1 MLPSLLI
8 AIALFA
14 GFLLVL
20 GLIAFAAFRL
30 SARREGPALGAA
42 GGCALAAVLLGA
54 AFFALIGFAIV
65 TSVVVVQRAV
75 KSAPFDHLRVYSTE
89 NDEGESGVKLSVDL
103 RGRFAEKADQENVRD
118 LLSEFDIEP
127 QSIEVQ
133 RWQEGDRPRARVQIT
148 FPFEFRRRHDAD
160 AIEQRLRQAFEEPE
174 EEEAREADEAEA
186 LPEPQEPEQPL
197 PPRLPEG
204 VREY

>member
-8 AIALFA
+8 AVALFA

-20 GLIAFAAFRL
+20 GLIAFAAFRT

-54 AFFALIGFAIV
+54 AFFALIGFAVV
-65 TSVVVVQRAV
+65 TGVIFVHRAV
-75 KSAPFDHLRVYSTE
+75 QGSPFEHLRIQSTE
-89 NDEGESGVKLSVDL
+89 DEEGEPGVKLSVDL
-103 RGRFAEKADQENVRD
+103 RGRFAQKADHESVRE

-127 QSIEVQ
+127 RNIVVQ
-133 RWQEGDRPRARVQIT
+133 RWQDGDQPRARVQIT
-148 FPFEFRRRHDAD
+148 FPFEFRHRGDAHE
-160 AIEQRLRQAFEEPE
+160 IEQRLRRAFEDQGE
-174 EEEAREADEAEA
+174 EEVLEVEEPAA
-186 LPEPQEPEQPL
+186 PEPPSL
-197 PPRLPEG
+197 PKD